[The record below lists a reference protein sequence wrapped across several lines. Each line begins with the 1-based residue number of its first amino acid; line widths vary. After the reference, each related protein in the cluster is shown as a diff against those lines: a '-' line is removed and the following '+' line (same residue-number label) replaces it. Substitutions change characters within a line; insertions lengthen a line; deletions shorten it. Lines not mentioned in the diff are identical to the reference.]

1 MGNDETSRS
10 SSVLQHRSLP
20 EQVHEILRL
29 RILNNE
35 LPAGAPLAEVPL
47 AAEFGVSRTTIRSAM
62 RELQA
67 ERLIEV
73 SPRRGSTV
81 SRMSDSDIWE
91 VCYARYVLEAA
102 AYNDALP
109 GNRDRLVADI
119 EIALAR
125 MESAARSGDTAGVIL
140 ADTDLHRAVMITAGH
155 PVLLDLWESLNGQ
168 MGALMRSDLD
178 RQGIGLDE
186 TVGKHERLLSVV
198 RDHGAE
204 EVIAALRL
212 HYLDPGRGDS

>member
-1 MGNDETSRS
+1 MGSEETARS
-10 SSVLQHRSLP
+10 AYPLQHRSLP
-20 EQVHEILRL
+20 QQVHEILSL

-35 LPAGAPLAEVPL
+35 LPAGTPLAEAPL

-67 ERLIEV
+67 ERLIDV

-81 SRMSDSDIWE
+81 TRMSDQQIQE

-102 AYNDALP
+102 GYGEALP
-109 GNRDRLVADI
+109 ASRERLVEEI
-119 EIALAR
+119 EATLAT
-125 MESAARSGDTAGVIL
+125 MASAASAGDTAGVIR
-140 ADTDLHRAVMITAGH
+140 ADTELHRAVMVAVGH

-186 TVGKHERLLSVV
+186 TVGRHARLLAVIRDQPAEAVV
-198 RDHGAE
+198 A
-204 EVIAALRL
+204 VLRL
-212 HYLDPGRGDS
+212 HYLDAMNS